1 MRIAPRTL
9 VPALL
14 LALVAASCGGA
25 ATASPSPSLAATAKP
40 AATAAPT
47 ATPARVAN
55 VAAVGQ
61 TSTKLAEGALAALP
75 SGALYINVL
84 SVPQPPASPITH
96 SHIAGFVYATVGT
109 HQLAIQGG
117 ETKDIKP
124 GEAGFIG
131 SDVAHTHANPGT
143 APIEWYFLALRPI
156 AGRTA
161 APLFPGQTVLFETA
175 DLPQLAPGKYLE
187 QLNLVTL
194 EKGGQT
200 AAHKHGGLEA
210 VVVLEGTVQVRM
222 AGGQPVTL
230 TKGKGAYV
238 PVNTP
243 LQAINTGDG
252 AAKFIA
258 FFVTLDGQPFS
269 TNVETAP

>member
-1 MRIAPRTL
+1 MRAFPHAL
-9 VPALL
+9 APALV

-25 ATASPSPSLAATAKP
+25 ATASPAPTVAATAKP
-40 AATAAPT
+40 TASPAPT
-47 ATPARVAN
+47 AN

-61 TSTKLAEGALAALP
+61 TSTKLADGALASLP
-75 SGALYINVL
+75 SGTLYVNFL

-96 SHIAGFVYATVGT
+96 GHVGGFVYAVVGT
-109 HQLAIQGG
+109 NQLVITGG

-131 SDVAHTHANPGT
+131 TDVAHTHANPGAT
-143 APIEWYFLALRPI
+143 PIEWYFVALRTT

-161 APLFPGQTVLFETA
+161 APLFPGQTVLFETP
-175 DLPQLAPGKYLE
+175 DLPQFAAGKYLE

-200 AAHKHGGLEA
+200 AAHKHGGLETI
-210 VVVLEGTVQVRM
+210 VVLEGTVQVRVTG
-222 AGGQPVTL
+222 AQPVTL

-238 PVNTP
+238 PSNTP
-243 LQAINTGDG
+243 LQAVNTGDG
-252 AAKFIA
+252 AAKFLA
-258 FFVTLDGQPFS
+258 FFVTLDGQAFS
-269 TNVETAP
+269 TNVDTAP